1 MWRLM
6 CVVLCFGLWF
16 WRTAGAIP
24 PDALPAPLVPWA
36 EWVLHDQPE
45 HGCPFAHD
53 DFQSKQC
60 LWPGPLQLQLESDG
74 GRFAGD
80 WTLYRRDW
88 LELPGDERHWPQAVS
103 ADRQALPVLIR
114 NGKPAV
120 YLPAGRYRI
129 AGEFRWQQLPEQLAL
144 PEIVGPL
151 QLSVAGLTIP
161 YPTIEQGA
169 VWPRADAGGTGQDR
183 LDVQVFRQ
191 IIDDIPLQ
199 VLTRLDLEVSG
210 AAREIAL
217 PLALLPGLIP
227 VELTSPLPARLD
239 GDGRLWLQLRP
250 GRWRV
255 ELLARHPG
263 PVEEM
268 ALPTGEASWP
278 SAELW
283 TFQAMPALRL
293 VEIDNLPAI
302 DGSQTNLPEDWRHLP
317 TYQVTPGQSLHFKLL
332 RRGDPEPEPNQ
343 LSLVRTL
350 WLDFDGG
357 GYTVND
363 KISGTMSRDWRL
375 NALPE
380 TRLGQVQLNGQNQ
393 LLTRLDQSD
402 GIEVR
407 RGAIELSADSRIEN
421 GISEIA
427 ADGWQQRFQ
436 SLRAELNLPPGWRI
450 LAVTGVD
457 NSSDTWLARWTLLD
471 LFLVALAAIA
481 AGRLW
486 SPAWGGL
493 ALLGLILIWHEAD
506 APRWLWLNGLAI
518 AGLLRVVPSGRLARW
533 LTWYRG
539 ASLAAL
545 VIVAVPFAIDQL
557 RAAVY
562 PQLAEPATIN
572 DFGDSMVSAGAD
584 AMTAAAPAELAETA
598 DAEEA
603 PRRAYMR
610 KALPMSAPISSA
622 ANLDRIDPDA
632 NLQTGPG
639 LPNWHWQRV
648 HLNWNGP
655 VDSTE
660 HLRFWYLPPWATAL
674 LRVLQTA
681 IAALLVLR
689 LTGFTLPAWRLGKGS
704 VASLILILLI
714 APHPPVHA
722 ADWPDQALL
731 EQLKTR
737 LLEPPA
743 CAPQCAQIA
752 EMQVIARQDT
762 LTIELRIAA
771 EREVAV
777 PLPAKLGIWFPERID
792 VDGSPARTA
801 IRREDGGLSVLVPAG
816 VHVFKLQGRYA
827 NLDKFALPL
836 PLAPRHVTLEALGW
850 TIGGVYEDGLA
861 GPQLEFSREP
871 RESGEPGQKA
881 AKPLPAFVRVE
892 RTLHLGLDW
901 RVTTRIEPL
910 VASGQPVLLE
920 LPLLP
925 GEAVTSSE
933 VRVKDGKVLINMAAG
948 QEGLVWESLL
958 EKSAHLTLK
967 APDTTQW
974 TEVWRAD
981 VSPVW
986 HLRIAGIAVVHHG
999 DAGVWLPEWR
1009 PWPGETV
1016 ELSIDRPAAL
1026 AGDTL
1031 TIDHSDLEVTPGQRG
1046 VDSRLS
1052 LHLRSSKG
1060 GQHKLTLPAGAEL
1073 QGVTIDGAS
1082 QPIRQQGA
1090 TLSLPIHPGE
1100 QRIEVHWQAAAEPGF
1115 WLETP
1120 QVDLGTPSV
1129 NSDIHMTIP
1138 RDRWPVWTVGPR
1150 FGPAALIWGLLVVLA
1165 GAAWGLAKIG
1175 RVPLGGGAWFLLLVG
1190 LSQLHIA
1197 AALTVV
1203 ACLFALDWR
1212 ARRPAHSRL
1221 AFNASQIGLAL
1232 LGLLALTLLGLAVRQ
1247 GLLGTPDMQIAGNHS
1262 DAYRLNWYQDR
1273 NPARLPT
1280 AGVVSLPIFA
1290 YHLLMLAWAL
1300 WLARALLNWLRWAW
1314 LCWSVGG
1321 IWRGAGE

>member
-6 CVVLCFGLWF
+6 WVMFCCGVWF
-16 WRTAGAIP
+16 WPTAGAVP
-24 PDALPAPLVPWA
+24 PDALPAPLAPWA

-45 HGCPFAHD
+45 HGCPFGHD
-53 DFQSKQC
+53 DFQTKHC
-60 LWPGPLQLQLESDG
+60 VWPGPLQLQLENGG
-74 GRFAGD
+74 GRFSGD

-103 ADRQALPVLIR
+103 ADRQALPVLLR

-120 YLPAGRYRI
+120 YLPAGHYRI

-144 PEIVGPL
+144 PETPGPL
-151 QLSVAGLTIP
+151 QLSVAGLAVP

-183 LDVQVFRQ
+183 LDLQVFRQ
-191 IIDDIPLQ
+191 IIDDLPLQ
-199 VLTRLDLEVSG
+199 VATRLDLEVSG
-210 AAREIAL
+210 AAREVAL

-227 VELTSPLPARLD
+227 VDLTSPLPARLD
-239 GDGRLWLQLRP
+239 GEGRLWLQLRP

-263 PVEEM
+263 PVEEL
-268 ALPTGEASWP
+268 ALPAGDAAWP

-317 TYQVTPGQSLHFKLL
+317 TYQVAVGQHLHFNTL
-332 RRGDPEPEPNQ
+332 RRGDPEPEPNR
-343 LSLVRTL
+343 LTLLRTL
-350 WLDFDGG
+350 WLDFEGG

-363 KISGTMSRDWRL
+363 KISGTMNRDWRL

-421 GISEIA
+421 GITAIDA
-427 ADGWQQRFQ
+427 GGWRQRFQ
-436 SLRAELNLPPGWRI
+436 SLRAELNLPPGWRL

-457 NSSDTWLARWTLLD
+457 NTSDTWLARWTLLD

-493 ALLGLILIWHEAD
+493 ALLGLALIWHEAD
-506 APRWLWLNGLAI
+506 APRWLWLNGLAVT
-518 AGLLRVVPSGRLARW
+518 GLLRVAPAGRLARW

-545 VIVAVPFAIDQL
+545 LIVAVPFAIDQL
-557 RAAVY
+557 RAALY
-562 PQLAEPATIN
+562 PQLAEPAAFA
-572 DFGDSMVSAGAD
+572 DFGYSEAPAGAD
-584 AMTAAAPAELAETA
+584 AATAELAETA
-598 DAEEA
+598 GDEA
-603 PRRAYMR
+603 PREFRREYLQ
-610 KALPMSAPISSA
+610 KALPMSAPSGSA
-622 ANLDRIDPDA
+622 TNLDRIDPDA

-648 HLNWNGP
+648 RLNWNGP
-655 VDSTE
+655 VDSAE
-660 HLRFWYLPPWATAL
+660 RLRFWYLPPWATAL
-674 LRVLQTA
+674 QRLLQTA
-681 IAALLVLR
+681 IAALLALR
-689 LTGFTLPAWRLGKGS
+689 LAGFTLPAWRPGKGS
-704 VASLILILLI
+704 TVSLILILLI

-737 LLEPPA
+737 LLEAPA
-743 CAPQCAQIA
+743 CVPQCAQITELKVLA
-752 EMQVIARQDT
+752 SPEALTLDLQV
-762 LTIELRIAA
+762 AA
-771 EREVAV
+771 DREVAV

-792 VDGSPARTA
+792 LDGSPARAA
-801 IRREDGGLSVLVPAG
+801 IRLDDGGLSVLAPAG
-816 VHVFKLQGRYA
+816 VHVFRLQGRYA
-827 NLDKFALPL
+827 DLDKFALALPL
-836 PLAPRHVTLEALGW
+836 PPRHVSLRTEGW

-861 GPQLEFSREP
+861 GSQLEFSRDA
-871 RESGEPGQKA
+871 RVSAEPGRQA

-892 RTLHLGLDW
+892 RTLHLDLDW
-901 RVTTRIEPL
+901 RISTRVEQL
-910 VASGQPVLLE
+910 SAAGRPVLLK

-925 GEAVTSSE
+925 GEAVTSPDI
-933 VRVKDGKVLINMAAG
+933 RVKDGKVLVNMAAG
-948 QEGLVWESLL
+948 QASLAWESLL
-958 EKSAHLTLK
+958 EKSPRLTLK
-967 APDTTQW
+967 APETTQW

-986 HLRIAGIAVVHHG
+986 HLRVAGIAVVHHG

-1016 ELSIDRPAAL
+1016 ELTIDRPAAL
-1026 AGDTL
+1026 PGPTL
-1031 TIDHSDLEVTPGQRG
+1031 TIDHSELEVTPGLRG
-1046 VDSRLS
+1046 VDNRLS
-1052 LHLRSSKG
+1052 LQLRSSKG
-1060 GQHKLTLPAGAEL
+1060 GQHNLTLPDGAEL
-1073 QGVTIDGAS
+1073 QGVTIDGAG
-1082 QPIRQQGA
+1082 QPLRPQGA
-1090 TLSLPIHPGE
+1090 VLSLPIHPGK
-1100 QRIEVHWQAAAEPGF
+1100 QQIELHWQTAAEPGL

-1120 QVDLGTPSV
+1120 SIDLGVPSV
-1129 NSDIHMTIP
+1129 NSDIRLTLP
-1138 RDRWPVWTVGPR
+1138 SDRWPIWTFGPR
-1150 FGPAALIWGLLVVLA
+1150 FGPAALIWGLLVALA
-1165 GAAWGLAKIG
+1165 GAAWGLAKTG
-1175 RVPLGGGAWFLLLVG
+1175 RAPLGGGAWFLLLIG

-1212 ARRPAHSRL
+1212 HRRPAQSRL
-1221 AFNASQIGLAL
+1221 AFNIGQVGLAL
-1232 LGLLALTLLGLAVRQ
+1232 FGLLALGLLGLAVRQ
-1247 GLLGTPDMQIAGNHS
+1247 GLLGAPDMQIAGNHS
-1262 DAYRLNWYQDR
+1262 GAYRLNWYQDR
-1273 NPARLPT
+1273 NPAQLAT
-1280 AGVVSLPIFA
+1280 AGVISLPIST

-1300 WLARALLNWLRWAW
+1300 WLARALLDWLRWAW
-1314 LCWSVGG
+1314 LCWSTGG
-1321 IWRGAGE
+1321 IWRATTE